1 MLDGKCCAY
10 FVHSNFKVCGG
21 TLAAKQRWKLSSS
34 HSTLLVLATPGVITK
49 EELKTFLS
57 DNDEWSEAQVDEHV
71 KQVDFWACF
80 LYISSFIQVYTYC
93 SGMNADW
100 RWDGSS
106 WRQYYFCTVGGVVWE
121 KSLIIFQQR
130 FRVWT
135 GFLLRRCCAAVHF
148 DWKNLV
154 QGVKSMKWLACC
166 SNVFVRWKNVACLR
180 DNWNCRSTISVTSI
194 INTWDPAEAHIWI
207 SVLIFS

>member
-1 MLDGKCCAY
+1 MLDGNGGHILCTWISK
-10 FVHSNFKVCGG
+10 FVTEHLQSNNFLC
-21 TLAAKQRWKLSSS
+21 WKLSSS

-57 DNDEWSEAQVDEHV
+57 DNDEWTEAQVDEHV

-106 WRQYYFCTVGGVVWE
+106 WWQYYFCTVGGVVWE

-130 FRVWT
+130 FRLWT
-135 GFLLRRCCAAVHF
+135 GFLLRLLCCTF
-148 DWKNLV
+148 WLKESSSSCQKNE
-154 QGVKSMKWLACC
+154 M
-166 SNVFVRWKNVACLR
+166 
-180 DNWNCRSTISVTSI
+180 
-194 INTWDPAEAHIWI
+194 I
-207 SVLIFS
+207 SVLFKRVCAVEKCSLASEIIEIVAALFSD